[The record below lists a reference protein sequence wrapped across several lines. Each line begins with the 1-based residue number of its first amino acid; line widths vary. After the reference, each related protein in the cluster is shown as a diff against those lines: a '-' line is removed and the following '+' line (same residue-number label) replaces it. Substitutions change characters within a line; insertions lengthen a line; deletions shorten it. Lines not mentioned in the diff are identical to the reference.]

1 MTGLKFVETLKIT
14 FEKQEGDK
22 MIEKIA
28 YFNSS
33 AQTIINETEIAESI
47 QITQNQI
54 INKIQ
59 QWISEGSA
67 WLIQSVDSHFI
78 NVVKNQPLKGS
89 SYIPLPEE
97 LRNSSKGIIKM

>member
-14 FEKQEGDK
+14 FKKQEGDK
-22 MIEKIA
+22 MIEKKIA

-33 AQTIINETEIAESI
+33 AQTIVNETEIAEFI

-59 QWISEGSA
+59 QLISEGSA
-67 WLIQSVDSHFI
+67 WLIQSVDSI
-78 NVVKNQPLKGS
+78 LS
-89 SYIPLPEE
+89 ML
-97 LRNSSKGIIKM
+97 